1 MITCPEIQTY
11 LDYCRDYP
19 DEVPKRIHQA
29 IENIILPTL
38 ERDDVIFDEK
48 TYRECLEY
56 VERYYYPLFPYQKF
70 IYAFFFMYHDDQV
83 LFRTIIIIM
92 GRGNGK
98 DGFIAPLVNFLQTKK
113 YGVRKYHIDIVA
125 NAEQQAQDTFD
136 VVHDMMTDKV
146 NYPFFK
152 KYFYITREKIVNL
165 ATMSR
170 LRFNTSNAG
179 TKDGKQTGLILYN
192 EYHGYE
198 DNKQISV
205 FESGFG
211 KVKHCRKIIIST
223 QGDIRGG
230 PLDELMD
237 TCDYVLKGEYKE
249 LKYLPFIY
257 TLDDPNE
264 VDEMEK
270 WVKANPSIHYR
281 QDLKNELTT
290 QYHEMKI
297 VPSKRAEFMTKRM
310 NIPERDEKLSV
321 TNWTNILA
329 TTYQNPEAKE
339 SERIIRKTMKLEKKL
354 CVAAIDYAS
363 VRDFASA
370 GFLFKDDE
378 EWIWRQKTWVC
389 RNSSHYDGIKFPL
402 ANQGSPG
409 FEDFEVVNTPSIP
422 AELIVEWIIEESK
435 EYDLQAIAMDGY
447 RYELMKQAFE
457 QYQVFPK
464 TKEDPYQLLV
474 LVRSGPITHNL
485 VAPIIDVAFA
495 NRNINY
501 GNSAIMR
508 WYTNNTM
515 VITDKKGNMA
525 YEKIEPKLR
534 KNDGFMA
541 FVHAM
546 TQRDL
551 LEEAVFYM

>member
-1 MITCPEIQTY
+1 MIHCAEIQTY

-19 DEVPKRIHQA
+19 NEVPKRIHQA
-29 IENIILPTL
+29 IENVILPTL
-38 ERDDVIFDEK
+38 ERDDVFFDEN
-48 TYRECLEY
+48 TYRECLKY

-70 IYAFFFMYHDDQV
+70 IYAFFFMYFEGQV

-113 YGVRKYHIDIVA
+113 YGVKKYHIDIVA

-165 ATMSR
+165 STMSR

-192 EYHGYE
+192 EYHGYD
-198 DNKQISV
+198 DNKQIST

-223 QGDIRGG
+223 QGHVRGG

-264 VDEMEK
+264 VDEMNK

-281 QDLKNELTT
+281 QDLKNELIT

-321 TNWTNILA
+321 TNWVNILA

-339 SERIIRKTMKLEKKL
+339 SERIIRLTMKLERKS

-370 GFLFKDDE
+370 GFLFKDDD

-389 RNSSHYDGIKFPL
+389 RHSSHFDGIKFPL
-402 ANQGSPG
+402 ANQGNPG
-409 FEDFEVVNTPSIP
+409 FEDFEVVSTPTIP
-422 AELIVEWIIEESK
+422 AELIVEWVMEESK
-435 EYDLQAIAMDGY
+435 KYDLQAIAMDGY
-447 RYELMKQAFE
+447 RFELMKQAFE
-457 QYQVFPK
+457 KYNVIPR

-485 VAPIIDVAFA
+485 VAPMIDVAFA
-495 NRNINY
+495 NRLINF

-515 VITDKKGNMA
+515 VITDRKGNMA

-546 TQRDL
+546 TQREL
-551 LEEAVFYM
+551 LEEVVLYM